1 MNRTVNPLLLAA
13 IAFIS
18 GFLSVLIFHQPML
31 IILKAI
37 ALAPE
42 KLTPYAMAST
52 SPFGVPRVFSLAFW
66 GGIWGIVLA
75 IIVTWIRSGLGY
87 WLSGL
92 IIGAL
97 GPSLVN
103 WFVVQP
109 LKGEPVGGGWA
120 VPGVATA
127 LIVNAAWGLGTVL
140 LFRLLGRNLL
150 NSSQNSTANTESETR
165 ERINR

>member
-1 MNRTVNPLLLAA
+1 MNRNNPALLIL

-31 IILKAI
+31 IVLKAI
-37 ALAPE
+37 ALAPD
-42 KLTPYAMAST
+42 KVTPYAMAAT
-52 SPFGVPRVFSLAFW
+52 SPLGVPRVLSLAFW
-66 GGIWGIVLA
+66 GGIWGLILA
-75 IIVTWIRSGLGY
+75 VIVTWMRGLGY

-120 VPGVATA
+120 VSGVATA
-127 LIVNAAWGLGTVL
+127 LIVNAAWGLGTVI

-150 NSSQNSTANTESETR
+150 SSSQHSAGNAESDSR
-165 ERINR
+165 ERIER

>member
-1 MNRTVNPLLLAA
+1 MTNRNNNWALLIL
-13 IAFIS
+13 IAFIA

-42 KLTPYAMAST
+42 KLTAYPMAAT
-52 SPFGVPRVFSLAFW
+52 SPLGIPRVFSLAFW
-66 GGIWGIVLA
+66 GGIWGIALA
-75 IIVTWIRSGLGY
+75 VAVTQTRGLGY

-92 IIGAL
+92 ILGAL

-120 VPGVATA
+120 IPGVLTA
-127 LIVNAAWGLGTVL
+127 LLVNAAWGLGTVL

-150 NSSQNSTANTESETR
+150 SSKSRLANNTERER

>member
-1 MNRTVNPLLLAA
+1 MNRNNNRALLILV
-13 IAFIS
+13 AFVS

-37 ALAPE
+37 ALAPD
-42 KLTPYAMAST
+42 KLTPYATAST
-52 SPFGVPRVFSLAFW
+52 SLGVPRVLSLAFW
-66 GGIWGIVLA
+66 GGIWGLILA
-75 IIVTWIRSGLGY
+75 VVVTWTRGLGY
-87 WLSGL
+87 WLLGL

-103 WFVVQP
+103 WFIVQP
-109 LKGEPVGGGWA
+109 LKGEAVGGGWA
-120 VPGVATA
+120 IPGIATA

-150 NSSQNSTANTESETR
+150 GSSHQHSATNVKSESK

>member
-1 MNRTVNPLLLAA
+1 MNRNNPALLIL

-31 IILKAI
+31 IVLKAI
-37 ALAPE
+37 ALAPD
-42 KLTPYAMAST
+42 KVTPYAMTST
-52 SPFGVPRVFSLAFW
+52 SPLGVPRVLSLAFW
-66 GGIWGIVLA
+66 GGIWGLILA
-75 IIVTWIRSGLGY
+75 VIVTWMRGLGY

-92 IIGAL
+92 IIGAS

-120 VPGVATA
+120 IPDIATA
-127 LIVNAAWGLGTVL
+127 LIVNAAWGLGTVI

-150 NSSQNSTANTESETR
+150 GSSQHSAGNAKSESR
-165 ERINR
+165 ERIER

>member
-1 MNRTVNPLLLAA
+1 MNRNNNPFLLVS
-13 IAFIS
+13 IAFIA

-42 KLTPYAMAST
+42 KATAYPMTST
-52 SPFGVPRVFSLAFW
+52 TPFGVPRVFSLACW
-66 GGIWGIVLA
+66 GGSWGIVLA
-75 IIVTWIRSGLGY
+75 VAVTWIGGLGY

-120 VPGVATA
+120 VPGVLTA
-127 LIVNAAWGLGTVL
+127 LLVNAAWGLGTVL

-150 NSSQNSTANTESETR
+150 ANSQQSVTNVEREGR
-165 ERINR
+165 ERVNR

>member
-1 MNRTVNPLLLAA
+1 MNRNNPLLLAS
-13 IAFIS
+13 IAFIA

-42 KLTPYAMAST
+42 KLSAYPMAST
-52 SPFGVPRVFSLAFW
+52 TPFGIPRVLSLAFW
-66 GGIWGIVLA
+66 GGIWGIALA
-75 IIVTWIRSGLGY
+75 VAVTWTRGFGY

-109 LKGEPVGGGWA
+109 LKGEPIAGGWA
-120 VPGVATA
+120 IPGVLTA
-127 LIVNAAWGLGTVL
+127 LLVNAAWGLGTVFL
-140 LFRLLGRNLL
+140 LRLLGRSLL
-150 NSSQNSTANTESETR
+150 GANRQSTTDI
-165 ERINR
+165 ERD

>member
-1 MNRTVNPLLLAA
+1 MTNRNNNWALLIF
-13 IAFIS
+13 IAFIA

-42 KLTPYAMAST
+42 KLTAYPMATT
-52 SPFGVPRVFSLAFW
+52 SPLGIPRVFSLAFW

-75 IIVTWIRSGLGY
+75 VAVTQTRGLGY

-92 IIGAL
+92 ILGAL

-120 VPGVATA
+120 IPGVLTA
-127 LIVNAAWGLGTVL
+127 LLVNAAWGLGTVL

-150 NSSQNSTANTESETR
+150 SSKSRLANNTERER

>member
-1 MNRTVNPLLLAA
+1 MNRNNNPALLIL
-13 IAFIS
+13 IAFVA

-37 ALAPE
+37 ALAPQ
-42 KLTPYAMAST
+42 KATAYPMAST

-66 GGIWGIVLA
+66 GGIWGIALA
-75 IIVTWIRSGLGY
+75 TIAVTWMRGFSY

-120 VPGVATA
+120 IPGVLTA
-127 LIVNAAWGLGTVL
+127 LLVNAAWGVGMVL
-140 LFRLLGRNLL
+140 LSRLIGRNLL
-150 NSSQNSTANTESETR
+150 VNNQQTTISREGDR

>member
-1 MNRTVNPLLLAA
+1 MNRNNSPALLILV
-13 IAFIS
+13 AFVS

-37 ALAPE
+37 ALAPD

-52 SPFGVPRVFSLAFW
+52 SPLGVPRVLSIAFW
-66 GGIWGIVLA
+66 GGIWGLILA
-75 IIVTWIRSGLGY
+75 IVVTWMRGLGY

-97 GPSLVN
+97 GLSLVN
-103 WFVVQP
+103 WFIVLP

-120 VPGVATA
+120 IPGIVTT
-127 LIVNAAWGLGTVL
+127 LIINGVWGLGTVL

-150 NSSQNSTANTESETR
+150 GSSQHSAANVESESR

>member
-1 MNRTVNPLLLAA
+1 MNRTNNPLLLAT
-13 IAFIS
+13 IAFVA

-37 ALAPE
+37 ALAPD

-127 LIVNAAWGLGTVL
+127 LIVNGTWGLGTVL
-140 LFRLLGRNLL
+140 LFRLFGRNFLD
-150 NSSQNSTANTESETR
+150 NRHSAANTEPEAR

>member
-1 MNRTVNPLLLAA
+1 MNRTNNPLSLIL
-13 IAFIS
+13 IAFVA

-37 ALAPE
+37 ALAPD
-42 KLTPYAMAST
+42 KLTAYAMTST
-52 SPFGVPRVFSLAFW
+52 TPLGIPRVVSLAFW
-66 GGIWGIVLA
+66 GGIWGLVLA
-75 IIVTWIRSGLGY
+75 VAVTWTRGLSY

-103 WFVVQP
+103 WFIVLP

-120 VPGVATA
+120 PPGVATA
-127 LIVNAAWGLGTVL
+127 LIINGAWGLGTVL
-140 LFRLLGRNLL
+140 LFRLLSHNLL
-150 NSSQNSTANTESETR
+150 DSGESSSAAGTER
-165 ERINR
+165 EHREGINR